1 MAGRGGDSR
10 VADSAAT
17 ILVVDDN
24 FGKRLAIMSVLE
36 GLGHATVEASSGEAA
51 LRAVLSQT
59 FAVILMDVQMPT
71 MDGYE
76 TARMIRSRDASRNT
90 PIIFVTSHERNE
102 TQVSEAYASGAVDFI
117 FAPIVPDILRA
128 KVTIFVDLFLK
139 SRALHQ
145 SLHEVTLLSDQ
156 FRDSEA
162 HTRSVLQNVADGIVT
177 VSEAGV
183 VESCNRAAGELFGY
197 GEDEAVGQPF
207 ASMVARKGAGRDE
220 RSATSMLQHIHL
232 GRSQEWI
239 GYRKDGTKFSM
250 ELDLSDVQLG
260 SRTSYIA
267 CLRDISERERYTETL
282 EHQALH
288 DPLTGLANRVL
299 FGDRVNKAIRAS
311 VRTHEPLAL
320 LVMDLDG
327 FKLVNDTLGHHV
339 GDELLK
345 VVADR
350 LVLCLREGDTV
361 ARLGGD
367 EFGILLLGGGNLPG
381 VASVVWKIQAALEPA
396 FVIAGNTI
404 DVRGS
409 IGITQVPEH
418 GDNIGDLLRR
428 ADLAMYDAKRLGTGY
443 ALFASEQEDAPARR
457 LALLGDLRHCIQ
469 RDELVLHYQPK
480 IDLRTRRTLGVEA
493 LIRWNHPSGKLL
505 MPGQFMPEVECHELM
520 LPITKWVINE
530 ALRTLRTW
538 RDLGYDL
545 TMAVNLGAHCLASG
559 AQLFETVDELIAKW
573 EIPADRLTFEL
584 TESALIDTSVPGLM
598 TRLEEMDER
607 LSIDDFGTGYSS
619 LIYLQRLPVVEL
631 KIDRSFVTTLVSA
644 TADATIVR
652 SIIDLAHNLSVQVV
666 AEGVED
672 EETMELLIGYGCDQA
687 QGYHFSRP
695 VPGGELLEWL
705 QQSPYGRAPDRN
717 ASPPV
722 LSLVSGPPMVM
733 TETPPHSTDASP
745 AKRASRRA

>member
-1 MAGRGGDSR
+1 MGSPEVAAQSLDSG
-10 VADSAAT
+10 AT

-24 FGKRLAIMSVLE
+24 FGKRLAMISVLD
-36 GLGHATVEASSGEAA
+36 GLGHTTVEASSGEAA
-51 LRAVLSQT
+51 LRAVLKNT
-59 FAVILMDVQMPT
+59 FAVILMDVQMPK

-76 TARMIRSRDASRNT
+76 TARVIRTRDECRHT
-90 PIIFVTSHERNE
+90 PIVFVTSHERNE
-102 TQVSEAYASGAVDFI
+102 TQVSDAYASGAVDFI

-139 SRALHQ
+139 SRALQ
-145 SLHEVTLLSDQ
+145 RSLHDVTLLSDQ

-177 VSEAGV
+177 VSEDGV
-183 VESCNRAAGELFGY
+183 VESCNRAAGVLFGY
-197 GEDEAVGQPF
+197 GEDEAVGQSF
-207 ASMVARKGAGRDE
+207 ATMIARKGAGREE
-220 RSATSMLQHIHL
+220 RSATDMLRHTYV

-239 GYRKDGTKFSM
+239 GHRKDGTKFAM

-260 SRTSYIA
+260 SRRSYIA
-267 CLRDISERERYTETL
+267 CLRDISERERYNETL
-282 EHQALH
+282 QHQALH
-288 DPLTGLANRVL
+288 DPLTGLPNRVL
-299 FGDRVNKAIRAS
+299 FGDRVNNAIRAS

-327 FKLVNDTLGHHV
+327 FKLVNDTLGHQI
-339 GDELLK
+339 GDDLLK
-345 VVADR
+345 LVAER

-396 FVIAGNTI
+396 FEIEGHTI

-418 GDNIGDLLRR
+418 GDNIHDLLRR

-443 ALFASEQEDAPARR
+443 ALFAAEQEDAPARR
-457 LALLGDLRHCIQ
+457 LALLGDLRHCIE
-469 RDELVLHYQPK
+469 RNELVLHYQPK
-480 IDLRTRRTLGVEA
+480 VDLLTQRTLGVEA
-493 LIRWNHPSGKLL
+493 LIRWNHPSGNLL

-520 LPITKWVINE
+520 VPITEWVIND
-530 ALRTLRTW
+530 ALRTLRAW
-538 RDLGYDL
+538 RELGHDL
-545 TMAVNLGAHCLASG
+545 TMAVNLGAHCLAQG
-559 AQLFETVDELIAKW
+559 AHLFETVDELIETW
-573 EIPADRLTFEL
+573 GIPADRLTFEL
-584 TESALIDTSVPGLM
+584 TESALIDTAVPGLM
-598 TRLEEMDER
+598 TRLEELDER

-619 LIYLQRLPVVEL
+619 LVYLQRLPVVEL
-631 KIDRSFVTTLVSA
+631 KIDRSFVTSLVSK

-652 SIIDLAHNLSVQVV
+652 SIIDLAHNLGVQVV

-672 EETMELLIGYGCDQA
+672 EATAKLLIEYGCDQA

-695 VPGGELLEWL
+695 VPSDELLQWL
-705 QQSPYGRAPDRN
+705 GSSPFGHTPN
-717 ASPPV
+717 TVVEPPA
-722 LSLVSGPPMVM
+722 LSLVTDGPIVM
-733 TETPPHSTDASP
+733 TFSPDA
-745 AKRASRRA
+745 RACRE